1 MSIHGLI
8 DRVAVGLGAKF
19 MPKYFREGYTSK
31 TISEHLQEVSLEIPQ
46 IGGEGDYEV
55 LANTGVGELHAAFRM
70 ARWMGESC
78 PTIIYHHGA
87 SEIPFDYG
95 FKRIFLLNKHKT
107 PVNYFLVRA
116 PFHRSMKEFQHGIRT
131 LANVAAML
139 AVSVSLIERL
149 VQLNMKLGVSQ
160 ILVAGTS
167 LGGFI
172 TNLHHIHY
180 NSANV
185 YTPLLAGLAMH
196 DAYLKSVYSRAVS
209 AEAKENGTVIESIL
223 NFENDFARTDHSN
236 VFPLLGRFDQLIRYE
251 QQKFSYGD
259 CPVASIDKGHTT
271 GALSYRQLRRHVFKY
286 LFTDPGAGSDG

>member
-1 MSIHGLI
+1 MSMHGWI

-19 MPKYFREGYTSK
+19 MPKYFREGHESQ
-31 TISEHLQEVSLEIPQ
+31 TISEHIQGVTLQFPQ
-46 IGGEGDYEV
+46 ISGDGDYEV
-55 LANTGVGELHAAFRM
+55 PAITSVGELYAGFRM
-70 ARWMGESC
+70 AQWIGESC
-78 PTIIYHHGA
+78 PTVIYHHGA

-95 FKRIFLLNKHKT
+95 FRRIFLLKSHKL

-131 LANVAAML
+131 LANVVAML

-149 VQLNMKLGVSQ
+149 VQLNRKLGVGK

-196 DAYLKSVYSRAVS
+196 DAYLKSVYSKAVS
-209 AEAKENGTVIESIL
+209 PQAKEKGTMIESIL
-223 NFENDFARTDHSN
+223 NFEDDFARTDHSN
-236 VFPLLGRFDQLIRYE
+236 VFPLLARFDQLIRYE
-251 QQKFSYGD
+251 QQKASYGD
-259 CPVASIDKGHTT
+259 CPVTSIPKGHTT
-271 GALSYRQLRRHVFKY
+271 GALSYGQLRRHIFKR
-286 LFTDPGAGSDG
+286 LSDTSFQYTV